1 MVNLDMEEV
10 KQIYF
15 PTRDA
20 WRNWLK
26 KNHLSKR
33 KIAVIV
39 YKKHT
44 GKHSSNHK
52 ELMEEAICFGWIDTT
67 IKRLDHKK
75 YLRYFVRRNN
85 NGKWSKNTLR
95 YAGDLMKKG
104 KMSAEGIKRYKE
116 GLSRKTHDHGIPD
129 NPRAPDYL
137 VKEIE
142 KDKKARDNFKK
153 IPPSYKR
160 TLLRWLLRAKLKET
174 KKKRVKSIVK
184 ALRTNKKL
192 FPAA

>member
-1 MVNLDMEEV
+1 MKEV

-15 PTRDA
+15 PTRTA

-26 KNHLSKR
+26 KNSLSEK

-44 GKHSSNHK
+44 GKHSPNHR

-67 IKRLDHKK
+67 IKRLDHEK
-75 YLRYFVRRNN
+75 YLRCFVRRNN
-85 NGKWSKNTLR
+85 NSKWSKNTLR
-95 YAGDLMKKG
+95 YAGDLINKG

-116 GLSRKTHDHGIPD
+116 GLARTPHDEGIPQ
-129 NPRAPDYL
+129 NPRVPKYL
-137 VKEIE
+137 RQEIE
-142 KDKKARDNFKK
+142 KDSLVKENFRK

-160 TLLRWLLRAKLKET
+160 MLLRWLLRAKLEKT
-174 KKKRVKSIVK
+174 KKKRVKIIVQSLK
-184 ALRTNKKL
+184 KKEKL

>member
-1 MVNLDMEEV
+1 MELVEQV
-10 KQIYF
+10 YF

-20 WRNWLK
+20 WRNWLR

-44 GKHSSNHK
+44 GKPSPNHK

-67 IKRLDHKK
+67 INRLDSEK
-75 YLRYFVRRNN
+75 YLRYFVRRNDKS
-85 NGKWSKNTLR
+85 KWSKNTLS
-95 YAGDLMKKG
+95 YAEDLIKKG
-104 KMSAEGIKRYKE
+104 KMSAEGIKKYKE
-116 GLSRKTHDHGIPD
+116 GLSRKTHDDGIQD
-129 NPRAPDYL
+129 NPRTPNFLL
-137 VKEIE
+137 VEIK
-142 KDKKARDNFKK
+142 KDKKAKENFKK

-160 TLLRWLLRAKLKET
+160 MLLRWLLRAKLEET
-174 KKKRVKSIVK
+174 KKRRVKIIVK
-184 ALRTNKKL
+184 SLKKKEKL

>member
-44 GKHSSNHK
+44 GKPSPNHK

-67 IKRLDHKK
+67 IKRFDHEKMDRERKDDVKK
-75 YLRYFVRRNN
+75 TSLVLYD
-85 NGKWSKNTLR
+85 KTL
-95 YAGDLMKKG
+95 
-104 KMSAEGIKRYKE
+104 
-116 GLSRKTHDHGIPD
+116 
-129 NPRAPDYL
+129 
-137 VKEIE
+137 
-142 KDKKARDNFKK
+142 
-153 IPPSYKR
+153 
-160 TLLRWLLRAKLKET
+160 W
-174 KKKRVKSIVK
+174 
-184 ALRTNKKL
+184 
-192 FPAA
+192 

>member
-1 MVNLDMEEV
+1 MEAIE
-10 KQIYF
+10 QIYF

-20 WRNWLK
+20 WRNWLR
-26 KNHLSKR
+26 KNHLSKG

-44 GKHSSNHK
+44 GKFSLNHK
-52 ELMEEAICFGWIDTT
+52 EFIEEAICFGWIDTT
-67 IKRLDHKK
+67 IKRLDHEK

-85 NGKWSKNTLR
+85 KGKWSKNTLR
-95 YAGDLMKKG
+95 YARDLIKKG

-116 GLSRKTHDHGIPD
+116 GLARKPHDEGIPK
-129 NPRAPDYL
+129 NPKVPKYL
-137 VKEIE
+137 LEEIE
-142 KDKKARDNFKK
+142 KDRKAKENFDK

-160 TLLRWLLRAKLKET
+160 TLLRWLLRAKLEKT
-174 KKKRVKSIVK
+174 KKKRVKIIIQS
-184 ALRTNKKL
+184 LKKNERL

>member
-1 MVNLDMEEV
+1 MEAV
-10 KQIYF
+10 KQVYF
-15 PTRDA
+15 STRTA

-26 KNHLSKR
+26 KNYLSKR

-44 GKHSSNHK
+44 GKHSPNHR

-116 GLSRKTHDHGIPD
+116 GLARTPHDEGIPK
-129 NPRAPDYL
+129 NPRVPKYL
-137 VKEIE
+137 REEIE
-142 KDKKARDNFKK
+142 KESVAKENFRK

-160 TLLRWLLRAKLKET
+160 TLLRWLLRAKFWET
-174 KKKRVKSIVK
+174 KKKRVRIIIQSLKK
-184 ALRTNKKL
+184 NEKL